1 MWIVSEQSFLVDSLD
16 PLQIDFVKV
25 ITNLRR
31 HVDLIHSRV
40 LIVLRRFFDDSSK
53 LIFWRKRQIRCY
65 SLISKHYK
73 EVQHENRYR
82 ASSYCLIPVL
92 VSDCFAQPFCDG
104 IPADCDFCLQRAE
117 CFFCEGIYL
126 LRMM

>member
-53 LIFWRKRQIRCY
+53 LIFWRKRQIRFY

-82 ASSYCLIPVL
+82 ASSYCLIPVR
-92 VSDCFAQPFCDG
+92 G
-104 IPADCDFCLQRAE
+104 ER
-117 CFFCEGIYL
+117 L
-126 LRMM
+126 LCPVVLRWHPSGLRFLSSTSGVLFL